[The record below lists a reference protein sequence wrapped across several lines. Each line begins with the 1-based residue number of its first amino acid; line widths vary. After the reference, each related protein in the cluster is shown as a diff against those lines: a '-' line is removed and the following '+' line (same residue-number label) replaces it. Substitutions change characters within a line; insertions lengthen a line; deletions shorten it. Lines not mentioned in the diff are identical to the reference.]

1 MLINLPLKSAW
12 ETILK
17 IEIHVSGFKILTLRG
32 YAGEPDQ
39 NDADIFFFLQKIKLR
54 CPDLDMR
61 TDFFPLLEVIGK
73 KCDASCNFI
82 DGVEGAMLGT
92 TKAMLA

>member
-1 MLINLPLKSAW
+1 M
-12 ETILK
+12 TQRF
-17 IEIHVSGFKILTLRG
+17 FK
-32 YAGEPDQ
+32 
-39 NDADIFFFLQKIKLR
+39 KIKLR